1 MRGYREFK
9 SKKQY
14 IDMPDRVLSCLSYL
28 TSGMAGFIWLI
39 VAHLR
44 GKSLSSFAR
53 YHIFQSILLSVIIY
67 LVSILLNILASIVQ
81 IIPFFGALVMNI
93 VYYLVQYPLP
103 LTGGQ
108 SLIGLALIILYGYL
122 AFFAFTGRYG
132 RVPYVSDMVKQMV

>member
-1 MRGYREFK
+1 
-9 SKKQY
+9 
-14 IDMPDRVLSCLSYL
+14 
-28 TSGMAGFIWLI
+28 
-39 VAHLR
+39 
-44 GKSLSSFAR
+44 
-53 YHIFQSILLSVIIY
+53 
-67 LVSILLNILASIVQ
+67 VQ

-132 RVPYVSDMVKQMV
+132 RVPYVSDMVRQMV